1 MTGNPDGTLLIVE
14 DSDDDYLFTKRAFG
28 KAKLANPLVRCADG
42 DQALDYV
49 FRRNGF
55 EDAPRPQIILLDLN
69 MPGTNGHQVL
79 AEIKGDPDLARIPV
93 IVLTTSDDPRD
104 IERCYQAGAN
114 SYVQKPVDLEGF
126 VAAMTRLKDYWFEI
140 ALLPEATES

>member
-14 DSDDDYLFTKRAFG
+14 DSDDDYLFTQRAFK
-28 KAKLANPLVRCADG
+28 KAKLANPLHRCSNG
-42 DQALDYV
+42 DDALDYL
-49 FRRNGF
+49 FRRNGY
-55 EDAPRPQIILLDLN
+55 EDVQHPQIILLDLN

-79 AEIKGDPDLARIPV
+79 KEIKTDSALAKIPV

-140 ALLPEATES
+140 ALLPDASG